1 MTFGLSIILMLV
13 AFVVTMLVYPHVLNF
28 ARKHRIVDNP
38 NARKL
43 QRVPVPVMGGAT
55 VFVGFLVATV
65 VMYCVVPHPKV
76 IPIMGILFV
85 MYLLGLWDDVKDVS
99 PAVRFMVEMLVVWY
113 MILSLH
119 VEINDLHGLWGI
131 HSIPDQVSV
140 PLSILAGVGIM
151 NALNLIDGVDG
162 FCSTYGMMACIVF
175 AIIFYYAGDM
185 GMFSLAL
192 IGIGSLLPFFF
203 HNVFGKTSK
212 MFLGDG
218 GSLMLGTLLA
228 MFALRALTKDGPCA
242 LYSDQGISLPALVL
256 AVLAV
261 PVFDTLKVMTVRIA
275 NGYSPFHPDKTHL
288 HHLFIDLDFSHLVT
302 SVIIV
307 NVNVFIVLALV
318 LGWSLGLG
326 VDGQMYLVV
335 ILSLASTWGFY
346 FFAEWHHQQN
356 DGQGT
361 ALWQRW
367 CQHAKNTN
375 LSGTPLWKGIR
386 KAVDSPFL
394 GGTSPDNPDT
404 SGSPGTPGTPGTS
417 SSPDTPGSPST
428 PANKIDPRI
437 Q

>member
-1 MTFGLSIILMLV
+1 MTIGLSIILMLV
-13 AFVVTMLVYPHVLNF
+13 AFVVTMLVYPRVLNF

-55 VFVGFLVATV
+55 VFIGFLVAVV
-65 VMYCVVPHPKV
+65 VMYIMVPHPKV
-76 IPIMGILFV
+76 IPIMGILLV
-85 MYLLGLWDDVKDVS
+85 MYLLGFWDDVKDVS
-99 PAVRFMVEMLVVWY
+99 PAVRFMVEVLVVWF
-113 MILSLH
+113 MIPTLH

-131 HSIPDQVSV
+131 HELPDVIAV
-140 PLSILAGVGIM
+140 PLSLVAGVGIM

-162 FCSTYGMMACIVF
+162 FCSTYGMMACLVF
-175 AIIFYYAGDM
+175 AYIFHNAGDM
-185 GMFSLAL
+185 GMFALAL

-218 GSLMLGTLLA
+218 GSLMLGMLLTL
-228 MFALRALTKDGPCA
+228 FVFRALTSNGPCSS
-242 LYSDQGISLPALVL
+242 YSDQGISLPALVL
-256 AVLAV
+256 AILAV
-261 PVFDTLKVMTVRIA
+261 PVFDTLKVMTIRIV
-275 NGYSPFHPDKTHL
+275 NGDSPFHPDKTHL
-288 HHLFIDLDFSHLVT
+288 HHLFIDLNYSHLST
-302 SVIIV
+302 SIVIVLI
-307 NVNVFIVLALV
+307 NVFIVLALV
-318 LGWSLGLG
+318 LAWSLGMSI
-326 VDGQMYLVV
+326 DGQFYLVV

-356 DGQGT
+356 DGEGS

-367 CQHAKNTN
+367 SQHAKSTN
-375 LSGTPLWKGIR
+375 LSGKPFWQVIR

-394 GGTSPDNPDT
+394 GGTSPDTPDT
-404 SGSPGTPGTPGTS
+404 P
-417 SSPDTPGSPST
+417 SSPDTPSTPGSPET